1 MNSTIIVAGI
11 NSIRVSR
18 RSTLSSPASF
28 KEASFVEGRLMRIA
42 RKKVEILV
50 DDGETGEPSLI
61 AIKLAEGVNIGLETI
76 GEDVKAVIVDGKVAL
91 ITPLKID
98 VPRDEASSTAA

>member
-1 MNSTIIVAGI
+1 
-11 NSIRVSR
+11 
-18 RSTLSSPASF
+18 
-28 KEASFVEGRLMRIA
+28 MRIA

-50 DDGETGEPSLI
+50 DDEETGEPSLI